1 MPRLEDYRDGSAPL
15 TDQTTISY
23 NGEIYRGRK
32 AILGLADR
40 ILPVREDTP
49 EKVIEDETATDS
61 EPAAG
66 EPAKRKR
73 RAAKKSEDTSSK

>member
-32 AILGLADR
+32 AILALADR

-49 EKVIEDETATDS
+49 EKVIEDERAIDS
-61 EPAAG
+61 EPAAS
-66 EPAKRKR
+66 EPAKRRKR
-73 RAAKKSEDTSSK
+73 RAKKEDTSDK

>member
-1 MPRLEDYRDGSAPL
+1 MPRLQDYQDGTAPL
-15 TDQTTISY
+15 TESTTISY

-32 AILGLADR
+32 AILALADR

-49 EKVIEDETATDS
+49 EKVIEDERATDS
-61 EPAAG
+61 APAAS

-73 RAAKKSEDTSSK
+73 RAAKKSEDTSS